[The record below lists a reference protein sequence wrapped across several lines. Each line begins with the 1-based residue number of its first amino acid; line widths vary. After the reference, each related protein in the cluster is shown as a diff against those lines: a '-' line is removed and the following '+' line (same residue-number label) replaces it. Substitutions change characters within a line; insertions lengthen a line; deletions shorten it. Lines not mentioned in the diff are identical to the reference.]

1 MKRYPV
7 WEAANSCSQKTHIE
21 IWSPFSKLAIAA
33 FAQTVRVQTVPG
45 MGSSLWLLYDCSDC
59 HSKIFGKSNQSIKAE
74 CASAVANSTASHL
87 SANQQSFA
95 RSRRSWRFVQDLSP
109 KKVRPL
115 TSWTCGGS
123 GYFWNMMFPGLDSGI
138 LRDLFILHCYWRS
151 LWYTATLSY
160 FCTARDLHRTIAL
173 VWCQWQ
179 KEPLWRLWSCWLWV
193 WPNVGGHYELQI
205 RGFSCL

>member
-1 MKRYPV
+1 MRG
-7 WEAANSCSQKTHIE
+7 SQQLLPKTHIE

-45 MGSSLWLLYDCSDC
+45 MGSSLWLLYDCWDC
-59 HSKIFGKSNQSIKAE
+59 HSKIFGKSNQSRVCFSGSKLHSFSSQCKPTEFCKIKKKLKI
-74 CASAVANSTASHL
+74 SI
-87 SANQQSFA
+87 
-95 RSRRSWRFVQDLSP
+95 RFVAEKSQTFDIFDLWR
-109 KKVRPL
+109 VRL
-115 TSWTCGGS
+115 FLEHVSRVR
-123 GYFWNMMFPGLDSGI
+123 
-138 LRDLFILHCYWRS
+138 LRDWFILHCYWRS

-193 WPNVGGHYELQI
+193 WPNGGHYELQI

>member
-1 MKRYPV
+1 MSSWNATQYERQPT
-7 WEAANSCSQKTHIE
+7 AAPKKHTLRFDLHLISIFQAGHSG
-21 IWSPFSKLAIAA
+21 

-45 MGSSLWLLYDCSDC
+45 WEAPCDYFTIVGCFSGSKL
-59 HSKIFGKSNQSIKAE
+59 HSFSSQCKPTEFCKIKKKLKI
-74 CASAVANSTASHL
+74 CI
-87 SANQQSFA
+87 
-95 RSRRSWRFVQDLSP
+95 RFVAEKSQTFDIFDLWR
-109 KKVRPL
+109 VRL
-115 TSWTCGGS
+115 FLEHVSRVR
-123 GYFWNMMFPGLDSGI
+123 